1 MPDPDDFTDEFYEK
15 FKEEFISIIYNLV
28 QKQNT
33 SHLILPI
40 LNQDSTKLKLQTSIS
55 HELRHK
61 NPQQNITKLNPMMY
75 KKNYIP

>member
-33 SHLILPI
+33 SHLILWHLYYSDTNI
-40 LNQDSTKLKLQTSIS
+40 KSRQYKTKTIDKYFT
-55 HELRHK
+55 
-61 NPQQNITKLNPMMY
+61 
-75 KKNYIP
+75 